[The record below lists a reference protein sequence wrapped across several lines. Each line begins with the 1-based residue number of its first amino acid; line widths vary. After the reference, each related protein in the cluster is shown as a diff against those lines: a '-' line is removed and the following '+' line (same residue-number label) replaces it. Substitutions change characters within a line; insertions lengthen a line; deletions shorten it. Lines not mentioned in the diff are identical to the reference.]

1 MLGLLERLK
10 TSDFIFESKMVE
22 LNQNRN
28 SKYLTLK
35 MNQQHIQRNI
45 YTCSTLTDRSK
56 GMRKCPRK
64 VSS

>member
-10 TSDFIFESKMVE
+10 TSDFIFESKMAE

-35 MNQQHIQRNI
+35 MNQQHIQRNV
-45 YTCSTLTDRSK
+45 YTCSTLTESF
-56 GMRKCPRK
+56 
-64 VSS
+64 